1 MKKLLMLALA
11 FVLCACGGATVTKG
25 ETEYVFTDYTSGS
38 EQKVMVSVELED
50 GKITKVEIDETYD
63 HNGEKTTK
71 RTLGDDYAMKSTSA
85 QIGAIEGGAEWFEQV
100 DHLQEVLVGTDGTI
114 ALDETGKATDTEVLA
129 GCTINLTNI
138 AAAVK
143 EAVDKAE

>member
-25 ETEYVFTDYTSGS
+25 ETEYTFADYNSGA

-63 HNGEKTTK
+63 VNGEKTTK
-71 RTLGDDYAMKSTSA
+71 RTLGADYNMKPASPIGKEWNE
-85 QIGAIEGGAEWFEQV
+85 QIDF
-100 DHLQEVLVGTDGTI
+100 LQEKLVGTDGTI
-114 ALDETGKATDTEVLA
+114 ALNESGYPTDEEVLA
-129 GCTINLTNI
+129 GCTINLYNI

>member
-11 FVLCACGGATVTKG
+11 FVLCACGGATVKTG
-25 ETEYVFTDYTSGS
+25 STEYVFTDYTSGS

-50 GKITKVEIDETYD
+50 DKITKVEIDETYTK
-63 HNGEKTTK
+63 NGENTTK
-71 RTLGDDYAMKSTSA
+71 RTLGEGYEMKGASP
-85 QIGAIEGGAEWFEQV
+85 IGKEWFEQI
-100 DHLQEVLVGTDGTI
+100 DFLQEKLVGTDGTI
-114 ALDETGKATDTEVLA
+114 ALDETGKPTDAEVLT

>member
-25 ETEYVFTDYTSGS
+25 SVEYKFSDYNTGA
-38 EQKVMVSVELED
+38 EQFVNVSVELED
-50 GKITKVEIDETYD
+50 GKISKVEIDETYD

-71 RTLGDDYAMKSTSA
+71 RTLGADYNMKPASPIGKEWNE
-85 QIGAIEGGAEWFEQV
+85 QIDF
-100 DHLQEVLVGTDGTI
+100 LQEKLVGTDGTI
-114 ALDETGKATDTEVLA
+114 ALNEAGYPTDEEVLA
-129 GCTINLTNI
+129 GCTINLFNI

-143 EAVDKAE
+143 EAVESAE

>member
-25 ETEYVFTDYTSGS
+25 EANHKFTDYTSGS
-38 EQKVMVSVELED
+38 EQAVMVSVELED
-50 GKITKVEIDETYD
+50 GKITKVEIDETYTKD
-63 HNGEKTTK
+63 GQATTK
-71 RTLGDDYAMKSTSA
+71 RTLGADYAMKDFSPIGKEWNE
-85 QIGAIEGGAEWFEQV
+85 QIDF
-100 DHLQEVLVGTDGTI
+100 LQEKLVGTDGTI
-114 ALDETGKATDTEVLA
+114 ALNEAGIPTDADVLT

-143 EAVDKAE
+143 EAVNNAE